1 MSRLATATYFVPGA
15 RDRGVTLSREALE
28 MARRLE
34 HPLTL
39 ELALLG
45 RRWALWEP
53 AHLPER
59 LAIATELVHLAET
72 SGTRELA
79 LQARA
84 WRVGDLLE
92 LGEIEAVDAEI
103 EAYGRFAAELGQPSY
118 LWLTS
123 MFGAMRALLA
133 TAAIPTE
140 HFATA
145 EHSIPPG
152 RVSAGWAM
160 RVSPVRS
167 SIEVPWSW

>member
-15 RDRGVTLSREALE
+15 RDRRVTLSREALE

-103 EAYGRFAAELGQPSY
+103 EAYGPVRRRARP
-118 LWLTS
+118 
-123 MFGAMRALLA
+123 ALLPLA
-133 TAAIPTE
+133 NLDVRGDAGAARHRGYPD
-140 HFATA
+140 
-145 EHSIPPG
+145 
-152 RVSAGWAM
+152 
-160 RVSPVRS
+160 
-167 SIEVPWSW
+167 